1 VWAQDNGGMKRII
14 FSAAIVISSY
24 GLLATQAPA
33 TFATTTRLGTVTS
46 THVGLDQKTVT
57 LTPPSS
63 NSPGKWVITI
73 EDPTI
78 ASVTGLTLTLLRA
91 GSTQITYTQL
101 ASGVFT
107 SNSRQAVLVVDPGTP
122 ILGSWAPVTAALT
135 AGSYT
140 ITPPTSSSTGTWN
153 YSISNALVAGHQI
166 ATISGSKI
174 TLLDA
179 GTLTINATQYATS
192 SWKSITAT
200 TTLAITA
207 IAPVVGTFT
216 NITIA
221 KDSVSS
227 LSLTP
232 PTSTSSGAWSFTS
245 SDSSIAIASGTTLTP
260 VAVGTATITAYQAPA
275 GGYSSA
281 RATMVLTVTAAAP
294 VVGGFTPITYT
305 LGSSAGNQ
313 LALTA
318 PESNSPG
325 AWSYSV
331 ADPTIATVSASTLT
345 ILKAGN
351 TTITA
356 TQQASGNY
364 GVSLPQTF
372 ALSVNA
378 VATYS
383 ALPNLSQ
390 VAGDPARTI
399 TPPTSLST
407 GAWTMSSSDPTI
419 AAVNGLTLS
428 FGNAGKATVTLS
440 QAAAGSY
447 LAGTTTFT
455 VSVAGLVPTIG
466 TLAPV
471 TIEVGAK
478 LATIP
483 NPTSNSAGGWSYATA
498 DPSIATV
505 VEGKIVGIK
514 VGTTMIYATQSPS
527 GKYGQSNTAQAVLTV
542 TAASKPAPTPTKT
555 PTPTPAPT
563 PTKTPTATK
572 SPTLK
577 PAVVP
582 LVTVKSSG
590 KKIIITAKGGKVIA
604 TINGAPAK
612 VGSNT
617 ARAGDN
623 LVIVEF
629 DNQVI
634 YSRVITIK

>member
-122 ILGSWAPVTAALT
+122 ILGTWAPVTAALT

-245 SDSSIAIASGTTLTP
+245 SDSSIAIALGTTLTP

-318 PESNSPG
+318 PKSNSPG

-345 ILKAGN
+345 ILKAGS

-478 LATIP
+478 LETIP

-542 TAASKPAPTPTKT
+542 TAATKPAPTPTKT

-572 SPTLK
+572 SPTPK

>member
-1 VWAQDNGGMKRII
+1 MKRII

-483 NPTSNSAGGWSYATA
+483 NPTSNSAGVWSYATA

-572 SPTLK
+572 SPTPK

>member
-1 VWAQDNGGMKRII
+1 MKRII

-101 ASGVFT
+101 AAGVFT

-483 NPTSNSAGGWSYATA
+483 NPTSNSAGVWSYATA

-542 TAASKPAPTPTKT
+542 TAATKPAPTPTKT

-572 SPTLK
+572 SPTPK

>member
-101 ASGVFT
+101 AAGVFT

-483 NPTSNSAGGWSYATA
+483 NPTSNSAGVWSYATA

-542 TAASKPAPTPTKT
+542 TAATKPAPTPTKT

-572 SPTLK
+572 SPTPK

>member
-1 VWAQDNGGMKRII
+1 MKRII

-122 ILGSWAPVTAALT
+122 ILGTWAPVTAALT

-318 PESNSPG
+318 PKSNSPG

-345 ILKAGN
+345 ILKAGS

-483 NPTSNSAGGWSYATA
+483 NPTSNSAGVWSYATA

-572 SPTLK
+572 SPTPK

-590 KKIIITAKGGKVIA
+590 MKIIITAKGGKVIA